1 MVGLLYNI
9 IFLLTFHVS
18 YSENNSKILFCNG
31 TDGGFCSKVLQSV
44 EAFYSS
50 KVAIL
55 DNTLSSIICPP
66 DDMKLVLFE
75 CSPGDRCDCN
85 KTLEVYEQCFGD
97 KSFCSE
103 QVTSTIS
110 TFTYKCNKELK
121 LNCPFLTLPTHKIT
135 SRKSTTTSTLT
146 KTISS
151 SVHFRSTTSKQAS
164 PQTFMSTKTTAST
177 KLTTYLKELTTV
189 SKESL
194 PTHIPFPTDREEE
207 EQKTKDAV
215 IVVLVLSIISLL
227 GATAGMYV
235 YKERRRRRFQVQKEH
250 GNNVTPSN
258 GKCTYTD
265 ENHEQGAKNNTHE
278 LQCQQSCDS
287 GVVCNVEINH
297 DE

>member
-1 MVGLLYNI
+1 MRHRQRRSIKRKPNKKDIITNGETEDALVNDAREEEVEKMTVSLQLLN
-9 IFLLTFHVS
+9 
-18 YSENNSKILFCNG
+18 ENEQNKNNSKILFCNG
-31 TDGGFCSKVLQSV
+31 TDGGFCSKVLQPV

-85 KTLEVYEQCFGD
+85 KTLEVYEQCF
-97 KSFCSE
+97 
-103 QVTSTIS
+103 
-110 TFTYKCNKELK
+110 
-121 LNCPFLTLPTHKIT
+121 
-135 SRKSTTTSTLT
+135 
-146 KTISS
+146 
-151 SVHFRSTTSKQAS
+151 
-164 PQTFMSTKTTAST
+164 
-177 KLTTYLKELTTV
+177 ELTTV

-194 PTHIPFPTDREEE
+194 PTHIPFPTDRKEE

>member
-18 YSENNSKILFCNG
+18 YSEENSTILFCNG
-31 TDGGFCSKVLQSV
+31 TDGGFCSKVLQPV

-55 DNTLSSIICPP
+55 DNTLRSIICPP
-66 DDMKLVLFE
+66 DDMKLVLFK
-75 CSPGDRCDCN
+75 CTSLDRCDCN

-97 KSFCSE
+97 KSYCSE

-121 LNCPFLTLPTHKIT
+121 LKCPSLTLPTHKTT

-146 KTISS
+146 TTISS
-151 SVHFRSTTSKQAS
+151 SAHVRNTTSKQAS
-164 PQTFMSTKTTAST
+164 TQTFQSTKTSST
-177 KLTTYLKELTTV
+177 KLTTV
-189 SKESL
+189 SKELL
-194 PTHIPFPTDREEE
+194 PTHIPFSTDRE

-235 YKERRRRRFQVQKEH
+235 YKKRRRRRFQIQQEH
-250 GNNVTPSN
+250 GNDVTPTN

-278 LQCQQSCDS
+278 LCQQSCDS

>member
-9 IFLLTFHVS
+9 IFLLIFHVS
-18 YSENNSKILFCNG
+18 YSEDNSTILFCNG
-31 TDGGFCSKVLQSV
+31 TDGGFCSKVLQPV

-75 CSPGDRCDCN
+75 CISLDRCDCN

-103 QVTSTIS
+103 QVTSTFS

-121 LNCPFLTLPTHKIT
+121 LNCPSLILPTHKTT

-146 KTISS
+146 TTISS
-151 SVHFRSTTSKQAS
+151 SAHFRNTTSKQAS
-164 PQTFMSTKTTAST
+164 TQTFQSTKTTASA
-177 KLTTYLKELTTV
+177 KLTTLSKELTTV

-194 PTHIPFPTDREEE
+194 PTHIPFPTNQEKEEK
-207 EQKTKDAV
+207 KTKDAV

-227 GATAGMYV
+227 VVTVGMYV
-235 YKERRRRRFQVQKEH
+235 YKKRRRRRFQIQKEH
-250 GNNVTPSN
+250 GNNVTPTN

-265 ENHEQGAKNNTHE
+265 ENHEQGGKNNTHE
-278 LQCQQSCDS
+278 LQCQQSVILELCAMS
-287 GVVCNVEINH
+287 K
-297 DE
+297 